1 MDIKIRKAE
10 VGDAAFLACMMLQ
23 SSRASKRIGIFDFI
37 FKTREDTVILACLEK
52 LTLAQAK
59 SQCHYTN
66 FLIAEAD
73 GKCVGTLCSYEPRIA
88 TKEVFIKALNETGCS
103 DVVPDDLQVL
113 NECDFQLNN
122 RTLMFDYMEEIKG
135 FENVGILKALM
146 QKSLLTA
153 RLKGYRIAQTIV
165 ETGSLEIILDY
176 KKLGFKVVQE
186 KECELYKEKFGR
198 VGLTLMSIEF

>member
-1 MDIKIRKAE
+1 
-10 VGDAAFLACMMLQ
+10 
-23 SSRASKRIGIFDFI
+23 
-37 FKTREDTVILACLEK
+37 
-52 LTLAQAK
+52 
-59 SQCHYTN
+59 
-66 FLIAEAD
+66 
-73 GKCVGTLCSYEPRIA
+73 
-88 TKEVFIKALNETGCS
+88 KEVFIQALNETGCS
-103 DVVPDDLQVL
+103 DVVLDDLQVL
-113 NECDFQLNN
+113 NECDFHLNN

-135 FENVGILKALM
+135 FENVGVLKALM